1 MNRYYIV
8 PIGTTVLCSTVVPTG
23 TMVVPT
29 GTMVLQGTT
38 GYYRVLRYYKRVLCS
53 THGYYV
59 VPKTGYYRVL
69 QSYAAEGM
77 RRVRVRVRLRALEL
91 SKYCNVSKNN
101 SNKMARAFA
110 EGVKC
115 K

>member
-38 GYYRVLRYYKRVLCS
+38 GYY
-53 THGYYV
+53 GYYG
-59 VPKTGYYRVL
+59 TTNGYYTVPMGTMKYPKRGTMGTT
-69 QSYAAEGM
+69 S
-77 RRVRVRVRLRALEL
+77 L
-91 SKYCNVSKNN
+91 STQHKV
-101 SNKMARAFA
+101 
-110 EGVKC
+110 
-115 K
+115 